1 MQSPSNNNPLY
12 GKPCMSNPIDY
23 SASVLARLLNHS
35 RSHRET
41 YQSLIIRY
49 VIERFLYRLSQ
60 SEYRNSYVLKEAQLL
75 TITLENQTYR
85 TTKDIDLLKSGD
97 TLSGRWGQL

>member
-1 MQSPSNNNPLY
+1 MSTPS
-12 GKPCMSNPIDY
+12 DY

-35 RSHRET
+35 RSHREN
-41 YQSLIIRY
+41 YQFLLIRY